1 MRIPVRPCPV
11 ALSLSLILSPTA
23 GPDSGS
29 ASEPGPTHA
38 ERIKIIFTRFAT
50 TNSRRVEIEK
60 LQVQKFRI
68 DRKKVLRDEDFRA
81 MNAKMRNIQRSANF
95 TLR

>member
-1 MRIPVRPCPV
+1 MNRPESGTVYSGASPLQANMRIPVRPCPV
-11 ALSLSLILSPTA
+11 ALSLSRIFSPTV

-50 TNSRRVEIEK
+50 NPRRVEIEK
-60 LQVQKFRI
+60 SQVQEFRI
-68 DRKKVLRDEDFRA
+68 DEKKY
-81 MNAKMRNIQRSANF
+81 
-95 TLR
+95 